1 MHERRLKGADD
12 ARLQLGNARGRAAE
26 EAIAPDAPLPRREF
40 AATQRIVVVRR
51 LRPAVVFGTHTTR
64 LCYC

>member
-26 EAIAPDAPLPRREF
+26 EAIAPYPPFPLQKVQTAVSGSDDKTKIWVE
-40 AATQRIVVVRR
+40 TQRMRKFV
-51 LRPAVVFGTHTTR
+51 PS
-64 LCYC
+64 